1 MKILSLFNMYKIK
14 FIDFVK
20 MDFNENLLYNGRMS
34 SEICVNNSISKISQL
49 HSITQEFLLQ
59 KMNQGGFTEFA
70 SSHGNILF
78 QLNKNPRIK
87 MGELAQKINRD
98 KSTTTVLVRKLIKL
112 DLVQEETD
120 PKDKRNKIISLTKKG
135 NEYNKMTNDL
145 SSQLVQTFYKGF
157 SEEEKL
163 QFCSFLKRI
172 EENFL
177 GI

>member
-1 MKILSLFNMYKIK
+1 
-14 FIDFVK
+14 
-20 MDFNENLLYNGRMS
+20 
-34 SEICVNNSISKISQL
+34 
-49 HSITQEFLLQ
+49 
-59 KMNQGGFTEFA
+59 MNQGGFTEFA

-177 GI
+177 SQTE